1 MIDAFVEAYRERG
14 RPRIVMFWNRAL
26 TDQLVEQRKTQK
38 VKRREGG
45 GTETAESQQDGAGG
59 EVKLTERQNAET
71 VTEHT
76 DETAVDRGRRAG
88 PAESFDW
95 ALEDAVVRA
104 LTGVGANLVDRSA
117 AMRFA
122 DAEKAVQVERPD
134 ALRVEADALL
144 QKGDLLLE
152 VLNAPDP
159 KAPSGLLYRLLV
171 KEVGTGRVL
180 ASHVTDAKPKVRPPL
195 RRLRFGDQGLEPV
208 AAAQPSVGEVA
219 RELGKPVM
227 RTLAVAL
234 GR

>member
-1 MIDAFVEAYRERG
+1 MASLEIG
-14 RPRIVMFWNRAL
+14 IIGLPNCG
-26 TDQLVEQRKTQK
+26 KTS
-38 VKRREGG
+38 VF
-45 GTETAESQQDGAGG
+45 
-59 EVKLTERQNAET
+59 N
-71 VTEHT
+71 
-76 DETAVDRGRRAG
+76 
-88 PAESFDW
+88 
-95 ALEDAVVRA
+95 A

-219 RELGKPVM
+219 RELGKQVM